1 MLRKVSLNAKAPIPS
16 VTSLEPTRKEKK
28 SVRFKDTLEDIRIFV
43 KTDRPTACQSN
54 PSSFISYT
62 YRLRRA
68 NWTHH
73 GLPGKPIALESI
85 KLSRSDQSY
94 FLIGHCQVVNIAYEK
109 LVKVR
114 YTLDNWQ
121 TYQEVQATYKE
132 STLDSKDRFIF
143 RIDLVVNTAHH
154 ISLAL
159 QYLVNGKEYWDNNRC
174 RDYRLDIVSKAYT
187 GKTISCN
194 SDSGSSSSDDEPAD
208 TDDLIITS
216 PLQLEYYPLKTT
228 IVKSHALFIC
238 K

>member
-1 MLRKVSLNAKAPIPS
+1 MLRKVSLNAKASMPL
-16 VTSLEPTRKEKK
+16 VTSLESTRKEKK
-28 SVRFKDTLEDIRIFV
+28 SVRFKDTLEDIRIFI

-54 PSSFISYT
+54 PSPFIYYT
-62 YRLRRA
+62 YHLRRT
-68 NWTHH
+68 NWPHH
-73 GLPGKPIALESI
+73 GHPGRPIALDSI
-85 KLSRSDQSY
+85 KLSRSDQSH

-121 TYQEVQATYKE
+121 TYQEVHAAYKE
-132 STLDSKDRFIF
+132 SILDSKDRFMF
-143 RIDLVVNTAHH
+143 RIDLDVNTVRH

-174 RDYRLDIVSKAYT
+174 RDYRLDIISKAYI
-187 GKTISCN
+187 GKSIGCN

-216 PLQLEYYPLKTT
+216 PLQLEHYPLKTT
-228 IVKSHALFIC
+228 IIKSTCIIHL
-238 K
+238 